1 MRVIITGTCY
11 PCTNGLGTISPSAS
25 VCQNRFCWSTHSSC
39 RFDSVPLCVVT
50 TSSVLVVTPFVQY
63 ACSHGWY
70 GHYKLMKPVDETHS
84 NCRSKVAAGSVVAEL
99 SLCLVSLMSMP
110 LLLEAV
116 SIKHWLRRCSSP
128 HLEAREREQ
137 LDKRG
142 VHRVIG
148 IGAGPELLRWML
160 QSPVQLE
167 RRPCRCAHLEQSPG
181 TGKHGK
187 SAHVSLRSRHT
198 VSMCCPSCATA
209 VCVLQ

>member
-1 MRVIITGTCY
+1 M
-11 PCTNGLGTISPSAS
+11 
-25 VCQNRFCWSTHSSC
+25 HSSC

-70 GHYKLMKPVDETHS
+70 GDYKLMKPVDETHS
-84 NCRSKVAAGSVVAEL
+84 NCRSRVAAGSVVAEL
-99 SLCLVSLMSMP
+99 SLCLVSLMTMP

-142 VHRVIG
+142 VCTGSLVLG
-148 IGAGPELLRWML
+148 QDQNCYGGCFNP
-160 QSPVQLE
+160 QS
-167 RRPCRCAHLEQSPG
+167 
-181 TGKHGK
+181 
-187 SAHVSLRSRHT
+187 SLNGDLADVRIWNKALAQ
-198 VSMCCPSCATA
+198 VSMAS
-209 VCVLQ
+209 QRM